1 MSELFQTVAERDG
14 ADTLIGRRLPTL
26 LREAGLV
33 NVGVEA
39 RADVYPPG
47 HTRRLILPDLVRSM
61 RPIITNEGFLSAAE
75 LDELDREVRTH
86 LANPNVLVLDGLFFL
101 AWGQKPSG
109 R

>member
-1 MSELFQTVAERDG
+1 
-14 ADTLIGRRLPTL
+14 
-26 LREAGLV
+26 
-33 NVGVEA
+33 
-39 RADVYPPG
+39 
-47 HTRRLILPDLVRSM
+47 M